1 PVTLTPGTTHIRA
14 DLCGAITPAHLHVER
29 PHGGATWT
37 PAKLQDPVLP
47 KAHTRFR
54 HLWHWTGGDAVIMSR
69 AVDETGYV
77 QPTRDALIAS
87 RGVSTVGYH
96 TNPITG
102 WQVRADGAVTF
113 RPEPW
118 T

>member
-1 PVTLTPGTTHIRA
+1 MLS
-14 DLCGAITPAHLHVER
+14 
-29 PHGGATWT
+29 
-37 PAKLQDPVLP
+37 

-54 HLWHWTGGDAVIMSR
+54 HLWNWTGGEAVIMSR
-69 AVDETGYV
+69 AVDETGYM
-77 QPTRDALIAS
+77 QPTKDALIAS
-87 RGVSTVGYH
+87 RGISSVGYH

-102 WQVRADGAVTF
+102 WQVRADGTVVF